1 MPINM
6 FPARARHA
14 FVIALLPLLLAANS
28 AVAAPAGDDAST
40 SVAALSAIRIDN
52 FSRVDTRLY
61 RGAQPRES
69 DFADLKALGIK
80 TIVDLTSNDADPDEQ
95 ARAEAAGMT
104 YISIPMSTRRVPTAA
119 DIAQFVSL
127 VNDPAGQPVYVHC
140 VGGRHRTGVMTAM
153 YRMTHDGW
161 SGDQAFKEMKRFK
174 YGADFL
180 HPEFKQFVYGYR
192 PELVAENAAVAEDV
206 AVQR

>member
-1 MPINM
+1 M
-6 FPARARHA
+6 FPARIRYA
-14 FVIALLPLLLAANS
+14 FLIALLPLLLAANS
-28 AVAAPAGDDAST
+28 AVAAPAGDDATT

-61 RGAQPRES
+61 RGAQPGEG

-80 TIVDLTSNDADPDEQ
+80 TIVDLTSSDADPDEQ
-95 ARAEAAGMT
+95 ARTEAAGMT
-104 YISIPMSTRRVPTAA
+104 YVSIPMSTRRVPTAA
-119 DIAQFVSL
+119 EIAQFLSL

-140 VGGRHRTGVMTAM
+140 VGGRHRTGVMTAI

-161 SGDQAFKEMKRFK
+161 SGEQAFKEMKRFK

-180 HPEFKQFVYGYR
+180 HPEFKDFVRGYQAQ
-192 PELVAENAAVAEDV
+192 PVAEDKPVAENIDA
-206 AVQR
+206 QP